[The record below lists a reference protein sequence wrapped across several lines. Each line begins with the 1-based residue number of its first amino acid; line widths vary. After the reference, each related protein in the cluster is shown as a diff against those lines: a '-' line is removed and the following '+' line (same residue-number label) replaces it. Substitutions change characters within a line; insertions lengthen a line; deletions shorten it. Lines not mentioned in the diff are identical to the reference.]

1 MADKI
6 DTQGL
11 IIKAFLAVLFI
22 SAGLLILVIVVGV
35 VTRELDF
42 QSTVLVLG
50 GIISGSITLLLAKG
64 GGDK

>member
-22 SAGLLILVIVVGV
+22 AAGLLILVIVVGV